1 MPVNHPSPSPPLSLR
16 FVKIHFTPPPFFLF
30 FLYFSSNLFCDFLL
44 ASIILFDSHRWFFS
58 SRKKVLEEMEWRD
71 FFFFF
76 AVFSV
81 SSLIERKGYYN
92 WYYLEGKIKGK
103 GNFFFQSPPFKK
115 IEFEYPSS
123 TWLASN

>member
-71 FFFFF
+71 FFFF
-76 AVFSV
+76 AVISV

>member
-16 FVKIHFTPPPFFLF
+16 FVKIHFTPPPFFPF

-71 FFFFF
+71 FFLFCRNFCFF
-76 AVFSV
+76 VD
-81 SSLIERKGYYN
+81 RTKGILQLVLLGGEN
-92 WYYLEGKIKGK
+92 KGK
-103 GNFFFQSPPFKK
+103 REFFFFQSPPFKK